1 MPAMIIAV
9 ASLLL
14 TPCSMQMPGGSLH
27 FENDIVPILGRHGC
41 NASGCHGKAEGQG
54 GFKLSV
60 LGSDPEADMAAIVK
74 EGRGRRVVPSAPDES
89 LLLRKASGRVAHGG
103 GVKLQAGGEDYAMVR
118 NWIATG
124 TPMGSPDAPKVVSI
138 RVVPESG
145 VMAPGAG
152 QALKVIAMY
161 SDKSERDVTR
171 HARFQSNA
179 EMVAAVDA
187 SGLVRALE
195 TPGEA
200 AVMTGYLGEVAVF
213 RAMVPRPGPVVA
225 NTSPI
230 LNEIDRLVDAK
241 LARLNIAPSGLCGD
255 AEFLRRIHI
264 DLCGV
269 LPRPEATRNFLS
281 DARPDK
287 RARLVDEL
295 LMRPEHADLWAMRWA
310 DLLRVDRE
318 ALGHQQAS
326 LYHGWIRAAVAG
338 NMPLDLFARAIVASD
353 GPPAEVGPA
362 NFLKVL
368 SKPGD
373 AASAV
378 SQVFLGVRIA
388 CAECHHHPFDRWRQ
402 SDYHAMAAHF
412 TASAVSHPRTRK
424 VVHPHPLGGQMPAER
439 PKEEPRLL
447 LAEWM
452 TTPGNPYFSRNMAN
466 RIWAWMTGRGI
477 VEPVDDF
484 RATNPPV
491 NPELLDF
498 LALRLE
504 GNRFDARSLI
514 RLIAASRVYQ
524 SSPAPNETNGL
535 DERNFSRA
543 YLRRPEAEVTLDIIC
558 QALGVGEKFQGS
570 PLAERATQLW
580 DSKSGHDFLK
590 KFGRP
595 SRVTACECERTREP
609 SVAQVLSLL
618 NSSLV
623 HDKLSHDGGTVARL
637 EEGFA
642 DNARLVEELYMVFLS
657 RPPSV
662 AESASGT
669 EYLSRRGRSRR
680 DGAEDL
686 AWALLNSGEFLF
698 NH

>member
-1 MPAMIIAV
+1 MIITV
-9 ASLLL
+9 ALLLL
-14 TPCSMQMPGGSLH
+14 TPCSMEAAAEPIH
-27 FENDIVPILGRHGC
+27 FENDILPILGRHGC
-41 NASGCHGKAEGQG
+41 NSSGCHGKAEGQG

-60 LGSDPEADMAAIVK
+60 LGSDPEADLAAIIK

-103 GVKLQAGGEDYAMVR
+103 GVKLQAGAEDYATVR
-118 NWIATG
+118 SWINAG
-124 TPMGSPDAPKVVSI
+124 APMGSPDAPKVVSI

-152 QALKVIAMY
+152 QTLKVMARF
-161 SDKSERDVTR
+161 SDNREKDVTR

-179 EMVAAVDA
+179 EAVAAVDA
-187 SGLVRALE
+187 TGLVRTLE

-200 AVMTGYLGEVAVF
+200 AVMAGYLGEVAVF
-213 RAMVPRPGPVVA
+213 RVMVPRPGKVA
-225 NTSPI
+225 AGAVPF

-255 AEFLRRIHI
+255 SEFLRRVHI

-269 LPRPEATRNFLS
+269 LPTPAAARKFLA
-281 DARPDK
+281 DTRPDK
-287 RARLVDEL
+287 RVRLVDEL
-295 LMRPEHADLWAMRWA
+295 LQRPEHADLWAMRWA

-326 LYHGWIRAAVAG
+326 LYHGWIRSAVAG
-338 NMPLDLFARAIVASD
+338 NMPLDRFAKSIVASD
-353 GPPAEVGPA
+353 GPPTEVGPA

-378 SQVFLGVRIA
+378 SQVFLGVRIT
-388 CAECHHHPFDRWRQ
+388 CAECHHHPFDKWRQ
-402 SDYHAMAAHF
+402 SDYHGMAAHF

-424 VVHPHPLGGQMPAER
+424 VVHPHPLGAEMPTER
-439 PKEEPRLL
+439 PKEEPRVL

-452 TTPGNPYFSRNMAN
+452 ATPGNPYFSRNLAN

-504 GNRFDARSLI
+504 ESRFDARSLI
-514 RLIAASRVYQ
+514 RLVAASRVYQ
-524 SSPAPNETNGL
+524 ASAAPNETNKL
-535 DERNFSRA
+535 DERNFSRS

-570 PLAERATQLW
+570 PLAERATQVW
-580 DSKSGHDFLK
+580 DSKARHEFLK

-595 SRVTACECERTREP
+595 SRVTACECERTKDP

-637 EEGFA
+637 AEASGN
-642 DNARLVEELYMVFLS
+642 DARLVEDLYMVFLS
-657 RPPSV
+657 RQPTP
-662 AESASGT
+662 AESASGRD
-669 EYLSRRGRSRR
+669 YLSGRGRSRR
-680 DGAEDL
+680 AAAEDL